1 MCRLWFESSSFE
13 LIFVRNYLI
22 VFSVFVV
29 AVVVS
34 LVMHNVVQGFTLY
47 MESAHEK
54 NAIDLK
60 SNVCETRRKR

>member
-13 LIFVRNYLI
+13 FIFVRNYLI

-47 MESAHEK
+47 MESAHDK
-54 NAIDLK
+54 K
-60 SNVCETRRKR
+60 CH